1 MTDEQKDA
9 INKVA
14 VDMYNI
20 AASKGFHDKDTS
32 PVSVERMAMY
42 CANLHGE
49 VSELWEAARKGK
61 LDKPCDK
68 DCGLTCAEEELADIA
83 IRVMDT
89 AAAILVDL
97 GKAIDKKASYNQG
110 RERMHGKVA

>member
-1 MTDEQKDA
+1 MTKEQKNA
-9 INKVA
+9 INKVT
-14 VDMYNI
+14 VDMYDI

-32 PVSVERMAMY
+32 PLTISRIAEL

-61 LDKPCDK
+61 LDSMCDK
-68 DCGLTCAEEELADIA
+68 NCGLTCAEEELADIA

-89 AAAILVDL
+89 AQSLLVDL
-97 GKAIDKKASYNQG
+97 GESIHKKSIYNEG
-110 RERMHGKVA
+110 RGHMHGKIA